1 MAFSKAIVLSEAEF
15 RSLSLDL
22 LEIIAEEEI
31 KFDSWEELKNRIEQ
45 DLGSILDEYQADEFL
60 VILNQQFYFM
70 SEEELAETIIEKYKK
85 SFEEFVEE
93 KKEI

>member
-1 MAFSKAIVLSEAEF
+1 MAFSKAIVLSEIEF

-31 KFDSWEELKNRIEQ
+31 KFDSWEELKDHIKQE
-45 DLGSILDEYQADEFL
+45 LELILDEYQADEFL
-60 VILNQQFYFM
+60 VILNQRSYFM
-70 SEEELAETIIEKYKK
+70 SEEKLAETIIEKYEE

-93 KKEI
+93 EKEI